1 MNKSL
6 TARIR
11 EEGDGRN
18 DLCFFFF
25 LCFFLLDDLCFISC
39 LWFDRKFDF
48 PQKKMVGKLIL
59 KSNNWKSSFL
69 AVTSVEDGIVYGA
82 QPIIQKL

>member
-1 MNKSL
+1 MISVFFSSFVFFCWMISALFLVYGLIVNL
-6 TARIR
+6 T
-11 EEGDGRN
+11 
-18 DLCFFFF
+18 FH
-25 LCFFLLDDLCFISC
+25 
-39 LWFDRKFDF
+39 K
-48 PQKKMVGKLIL
+48 KKMVGKLIL